1 MSGKLT
7 KRGNKWS
14 FRYREEGK
22 HKRKTINA
30 ASFKEAKRL
39 QLDFLSSLNN
49 SGQLSNITVSA
60 FINEYFNYSKTNKRT
75 TTFCQ
80 NQILI
85 NKFLEFC
92 TKNNIKFLKDI
103 TIKCL
108 EDYKTIRMSAGIIP
122 SSINQNLR
130 VIKAMLQKAVEWQ
143 YLGSN
148 VCKSVKFFKLQVR
161 PPRFLSDLEIK
172 ALLSAATGIYKNMAV
187 IGLYTG
193 FRISEVYNL
202 QWKDI
207 NFENNTISVMP
218 KHNFTPKDNEFRSIP
233 LNIKLKNFLLSIK
246 QKKCDDTDYVIAKR
260 VYIGFVFR
268 KFKKIFQKELKL
280 QKVTFHT
287 LRHTFASHLVIKGI
301 SLFTISKLLGHSSI
315 ETTMIY
321 AHLSKEHLKNSVD
334 MLDFES

>member
-1 MSGKLT
+1 MSSKLT
-7 KRGNKWS
+7 KRGDRWS

-30 ASFKEAKRL
+30 ASFKEAQRL

-49 SGQLSNITVSA
+49 NGQLSNITASA
-60 FINEYFNYSKTNKRT
+60 FINEYFNYSKTNKRAAT
-75 TTFCQ
+75 SCQ
-80 NQILI
+80 NKILI
-85 NKFLEFC
+85 NKFLGFC
-92 TKNNIKFLKDI
+92 TENNIKFLKDI

-108 EDYKTIRMSAGIIP
+108 EDYKTVRMSTGIMP
-122 SSINQNLR
+122 STINQDLR
-130 VIKAMLQKAVEWQ
+130 VIKAMLQKAVEWK

-148 VCKSVKFFKLQVR
+148 ICKSVKFFKLQVR

-172 ALLSAATGIYKNMAV
+172 ALLSATTEIYKNMAV

-207 NFENNTISVMP
+207 NFESNAVSVTP

-246 QKKCDDTDYVIAKR
+246 PKGCNGTDYVIAER
-260 VYIGFVFR
+260 VYIGFVFK

-280 QKVTFHT
+280 QNVTFHT

-315 ETTMIY
+315 KTTMIY
-321 AHLSKEHLKNSVD
+321 AHLSKEHLKSSVD
-334 MLDFES
+334 MLDFGS